1 MATRRSSR
9 TLIGFKRLNDPDS
22 IAEPLRAGYVALGS
36 DFYEPARLAGISA
49 GAEKQL
55 RAAGIELVRTDPVF
69 SLGQEGRAIQE
80 LSAEKWDFLIVN
92 VINWIEYRA
101 ATRVLLA
108 FRDRPMVLYSFG
120 GFTEDGT
127 LVSPAAGAGSTSLR
141 FPLER
146 WGVRFKY
153 LFHGPDETMD
163 VRGIVAFGRAAQAAR
178 KLRTARVGLVG
189 WNDMGLYTTAFDV
202 TRLRGQIGPEVESV
216 DLLQV
221 QRAMDALDRGEVA
234 AEMKRV
240 TANWEYPTG
249 KPSTSS
255 IEMAVRLYLATV
267 EICRQKK
274 FAAFSYKSVEG
285 ISLVLKVL
293 HSIPSSL
300 VAGAGIPY
308 VDENDVGNLVAE
320 LMLKWISNGPVTFL
334 EHYEHHPEWILLGV
348 DGFVPEQ
355 MITGKPQI
363 KRTDLLVEGIAHASV
378 MREGK
383 LTLASLAE
391 TGHGYRM
398 HVAVGMGRA
407 APIWIEMGTQ
417 LPSWP
422 SLKFYPDASVRSI
435 LDHVLSQHFAAAYG
449 DWTEELTDL
458 CRLLDIEMVIDR

>member
-1 MATRRSSR
+1 VATRRSSR

>member
-1 MATRRSSR
+1 VATRRSSR

-69 SLGQEGRAIQE
+69 SLGQEERAIQE